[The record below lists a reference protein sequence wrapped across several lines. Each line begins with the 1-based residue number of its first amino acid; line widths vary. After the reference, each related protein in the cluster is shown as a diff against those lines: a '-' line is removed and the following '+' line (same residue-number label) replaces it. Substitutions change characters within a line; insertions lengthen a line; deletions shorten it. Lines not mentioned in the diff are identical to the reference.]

1 MDKRESRSPGILLTE
16 RQVNKITSKIANIRH
31 SSLSSPLA
39 ASSPDI
45 LTTIDPPLT
54 APPVL
59 PEQIHSIPEER
70 FYAKA
75 PLNARI
81 QPAVNMRADMSD
93 NFVPEIGSLPLHLQE
108 YSMIEDLLYIM
119 MGIDG
124 KYLQIIQP
132 GDAESDDNG
141 MDESAPSK
149 PPTADNETDISWDDV
164 AYSLDETLDP
174 SIRQLV
180 EKLLPI
186 ATYYMSV
193 DAFVELHS
201 RFEFGTVSH
210 ALCSAI
216 RSLLKEYLIL
226 IAQLEHQFRSAPTF
240 TLQKLWFY
248 VQPTLQTM
256 HTLHTLANSIRAAG
270 IQRKSSDD
278 DENDFEAVLEGLKG
292 IEADKSDIQVSDRQK
307 GGALLSMLA
316 ERLIGMSGDPKNKKL
331 YSYLLSQAS
340 LPYLEILYAWIH
352 RGEIQDPYNEFMVQ
366 EKKNV
371 RKENLKE
378 DFNDAYWEM
387 RYTIREVAVP
397 SFLEPLK
404 HKILVAGKYLNV
416 VRECGITI
424 LGPQDT
430 NVDEVNPQSEELP
443 TVSPPQPRETSADTQ
458 SIEGNKENVPF
469 RTERSSELG
478 QKPSPSVD
486 GISMRGDILMA
497 VDGGRFVQDLE
508 AAYKYANRTLLDL
521 LLKDQQLLARLR
533 SLKRY
538 FFLDQSDFLAPFL
551 DVAKEE
557 LRKPTKDIVITRL
570 QSLLD
575 LTLRNPSSVAVY
587 DPYKEDVKVG
597 MSSLKMVDQLLRII
611 NVAGLDGSAAQ
622 LAAGG
627 KDGRWIGNATAG
639 LRDSLQTIG
648 DLATSLYGLHG
659 TQSEKLYSDSG
670 STASSVVGS
679 SSSREVLNGFNALT
693 LDYTVTFPLSLIISR
708 KALTKYQL
716 IFRHHLYL
724 RHTESLLSE
733 AWTEH
738 KMPLWKRPSKH
749 SDINGWKYRI
759 FALRNRMTVF
769 VQQFSYYITNEILEP
784 NHNQLKDA
792 LSKVSTVDQVL
803 QIHSDFLDSCLKECM
818 LTNSKLL
825 RIYSK
830 LMTTCVLFANYT
842 DKFTHALTV
851 LEKQYSSE
859 KFGVVTGKFGNTS
872 GITLES
878 QSRSLHKIEENF
890 SYHMKLLID
899 ALNYYSATETLQFLC
914 LVVRLDYN
922 SYYGKDQN
930 KERSRYEGERL

>member
-1 MDKRESRSPGILLTE
+1 
-16 RQVNKITSKIANIRH
+16 
-31 SSLSSPLA
+31 
-39 ASSPDI
+39 
-45 LTTIDPPLT
+45 
-54 APPVL
+54 
-59 PEQIHSIPEER
+59 
-70 FYAKA
+70 
-75 PLNARI
+75 
-81 QPAVNMRADMSD
+81 
-93 NFVPEIGSLPLHLQE
+93 
-108 YSMIEDLLYIM
+108 
-119 MGIDG
+119 
-124 KYLQIIQP
+124 
-132 GDAESDDNG
+132 

-149 PPTADNETDISWDDV
+149 PPTTDNETDISWDDV

-256 HTLHTLANSIRAAG
+256 HTLHTLANGIRAAG

-292 IEADKSDIQVSDRQK
+292 IEADKNDIQVSDHRK
-307 GGALLSMLA
+307 GGALLTMLA
-316 ERLIGMSGDPKNKKL
+316 ERLVGMSGDPKNKKL

-424 LGPQDT
+424 LGPHDT
-430 NVDEVNPQSEELP
+430 NQDEVDSEELP
-443 TVSPPQPRETSADTQ
+443 TPSPPRPREVSADTQ
-458 SIEGNKENVPF
+458 SSEGNKENVPF
-469 RTERSSELG
+469 ISSERSSELG
-478 QKPSPSVD
+478 QKLSPSVD

-497 VDGGRFVQDLE
+497 IDGGRFVQDLE

-659 TQSEKLYSDSG
+659 THSEKLYSDSG

-679 SSSREVLNGFNALT
+679 SNSREVLNGFNALT

-859 KFGVVTGKFGNTS
+859 KFGVGSGKFGNTS